1 MRTFNRI
8 GRSTNLYEEAVKTIK
23 DAILSG
29 LYRSGEALPNETA
42 LAKQLGISRPVVREA
57 LKSLQSRGLLEVRRG
72 TKGGAYVKDLNQVA
86 FAEDFAD
93 LIRLRAI
100 TVEHMA
106 QARLFLEPEIIR
118 LAAMNA
124 TDQDLAHMERLLSEY
139 CSTPNMDKRVSLN
152 ALFHKLLGRA
162 SGNALYAMLMETIM
176 DFTETFVRTIKP
188 VTRIIHNDSEH
199 REMFEAVRDRDSD
212 RAVEIA
218 RRHIADIV
226 DKMRQ
231 LEGTYLDLSYGNS
244 ENVESFEP

>member
-1 MRTFNRI
+1 MPTFDRI
-8 GRSTNLYEEAVKTIK
+8 GRSKNLYEQAVKTIK

-29 LYRSGEALPNETA
+29 RYRSGESLPNETA
-42 LAKQLGISRPVVREA
+42 LAEQLGVSRPVVREA

-72 TKGGAYVKDLNQVA
+72 TKGGAYVKELDHLA
-86 FAEDFAD
+86 FGEDFAD

-124 TDQDLAHMERLLSEY
+124 THQDLADMEELLSEY
-139 CSTPNMDKRVSLN
+139 RATSDKDKQVSLN
-152 ALFHKLLGRA
+152 AVFHKLLGRA
-162 SGNALYAMLMETIM
+162 SGNPLYSILMETIM
-176 DFTETFVRTIKP
+176 DFTERFVRTIKP

-199 REMFEAVRDRDSD
+199 REMFEAVKDRNSD
-212 RAVEIA
+212 RAAEIA

-226 DKMRQ
+226 DKMRK
-231 LEGTYLDLSYGNS
+231 LEGTYLELTHGHSMNA
-244 ENVESFEP
+244 E